1 MAVLKSWYVIVFL
14 ITSVWSSD
22 DQVEKESYL
31 DKLQSL
37 KQLATGYNNHDEYD
51 RKKLENL
58 SLVDLRQKHLDLYR
72 YLECGYF
79 YSTLFHLK
87 LMGDALFDNIR
98 DILTP
103 ETLEDFLFD
112 KEASMMLDSLLVP
125 NNYEVKNLW
134 LVFIYTRQIRV
145 FFEVTVNDG
154 AKFSSNVLNKT
165 RRMHEFVLTEIEK
178 HLECCMCP
186 LENSFNI
193 KYEKHFSLAEQQL
206 SLCNSTTAESAS
218 VANNG
223 SVIDA
228 IRQKKRLLHYNFQ
241 ENRQKGLLEFSMS
254 ESLTVCLFLFH
265 DKKTYKS
272 IIDEFVADNSDRST
286 LFISAPFP
294 NILSGLEGV
303 KELWKRQHKI
313 IGTLKIIMLE
323 MMLSYTLKSQDLKTY
338 QFSEFLNYTNT
349 FKLQIVG
356 KFMDIMSLH
365 DNVAF
370 KNVYNIFAS
379 CLLCKKDISK
389 FIDCMSKVQQKIFRL
404 INVITNNIRLPKIKS
419 IVSDCQ
425 GENVISKPTVDDFFR
440 VGKMFV
446 GKIENCIIPHSIRL
460 AKSFWIMVREKIL
473 PNTTTTSRDEAN

>member
-1 MAVLKSWYVIVFL
+1 MAVLKSWYVLVFL

-37 KQLATGYNNHDEYD
+37 KQLATGYNNQDEYD

-87 LMGDALFDNIR
+87 LMGDAVFDNIK

-103 ETLEDFLFD
+103 ETIEDFLFD

-145 FFEVTVNDG
+145 FFGQIVNDG
-154 AKFSSNVLNKT
+154 GKFSSKVLNKT

-178 HLECCMCP
+178 DLDRCMCP

-193 KYEKHFSLAEQQL
+193 NYENHNSLAEQQL
-206 SLCNSTTAESAS
+206 SLCNNSEAESAS
-218 VANNG
+218 AANNG

-228 IRQKKRLLHYNFQ
+228 IQQKKRLLHNNF
-241 ENRQKGLLEFSMS
+241 EKNRQRGLLEFSMS
-254 ESLTVCLFLFH
+254 ESLTDGLFLFH
-265 DKKTYKS
+265 DKETYKL
-272 IIDEFVADNSDRST
+272 IIDEFVVDNSNRST

-294 NILSGLEGV
+294 NITSGLEGV
-303 KELWKRQHKI
+303 KVLKKRQRQI
-313 IGTLKIIMLE
+313 IGTLKILMLE
-323 MMLSYTLKSQDLKTY
+323 MMLSYTLKSQDRKSD
-338 QFSEFLNYTNT
+338 QFIEFLNYTNT

-370 KNVYNIFAS
+370 KNVYEIFAS
-379 CLLCKKDISK
+379 CLLHEKDLFS
-389 FIDCMSKVQQKIFRL
+389 FIKCMSKVQQKMYRL
-404 INVITNNIRLPKIKS
+404 INVITNNILLPKIKS
-419 IVSDCQ
+419 IVSDCE
-425 GENVISKPTVDDFFR
+425 GENVISKPTVEDFLR

-446 GKIENCIIPHSIRL
+446 DKIENHIIPHSIRL
-460 AKSFWIMVREKIL
+460 AESFWIMVREKIL
-473 PNTTTTSRDEAN
+473 TNTSTTSRDEAN